1 MGGMASHEQPKGLA
15 RPAASQPAMKKEPE
29 SVRSGTSQQYSSLDV
44 GLLRTI
50 QREQSPASQQQSR
63 RPRKI
68 VNLPTPHIASLL
80 AFFPSSFQHFFGIFH
95 HSFISLDSCWWMG
108 TFASTSAAAVLAF
121 PLLLVLC
128 SLVLQNVMKRMAGSD
143 LPSSPHFHHSL
154 VFCF

>member
-44 GLLRTI
+44 GRLRTI
-50 QREQSPASQQQSR
+50 QRGESLTAQQQQSR

-80 AFFPSSFQHFFGIFH
+80 AFFPSSFQHFFGIFTILL
-95 HSFISLDSCWWMG
+95 FLWIVVVGWVPLP
-108 TFASTSAAAVLAF
+108 L
-121 PLLLVLC
+121 PLLLLSWLFLFFLC
-128 SLVLQNVMKRMAGSD
+128 CALL
-143 LPSSPHFHHSL
+143 
-154 VFCF
+154 CFKM